1 MSGQSDKVAGKVK
14 ELSGKVTG
22 DKDLEAEGKTQRLVG
37 KVEQAGEDARGLGP
51 RRGPRPQENG
61 PRRQDESTSSEGEEV
76 IILGAILLI
85 IGFVAAIPVLGT
97 ATGRSPL
104 RSASQRAR

>member
-1 MSGQSDKVAGKVK
+1 MSGRRDKVAGKAK

-61 PRRQDESTSSEGEEV
+61 PRRQDE
-76 IILGAILLI
+76 
-85 IGFVAAIPVLGT
+85 
-97 ATGRSPL
+97 
-104 RSASQRAR
+104 